1 MENIIDLETVLRHL
15 RVQHGT
21 VTVYNELMKQL
32 EQEYVALQQI
42 FAPEFFRRALGV
54 SSDTNSFYDEYMRA
68 SAEAAKE
75 VLNEIPRT
83 NPELFECDESHISC
97 DTYEELDIQPSDEDM
112 AINIVD
118 DEEDQEIKIVDTEI
132 EPKKN
137 VKNATVN
144 VVKEKAKRIK
154 KKL

>member
-1 MENIIDLETVLRHL
+1 MESIIDLETVLRQL
-15 RVQHGT
+15 RIQHGS
-21 VTVYNELMKQL
+21 VNVYNVLMKQL
-32 EQEYVALQQI
+32 EEEYVALQQI
-42 FAPEFFRRALGV
+42 FAPEFLRRALGV
-54 SSDTNSFYDEYMRA
+54 ANDTNNFYEEYMRA

-83 NPELFECDESHISC
+83 NPELFECDESQISC
-97 DTYEELDIQPSDEDM
+97 DTYDDNMNIDEEEL

-118 DEEDQEIKIVDTEI
+118 DEEDQEIKIVDTEV